1 MSALEKLKTLRE
13 AGGPRVTIGL
23 DDATIERLAKSH
35 ADLAAAIDRAAAA
48 LPALRESFPDV
59 LALDEIAQCRA
70 VLADFVNFYQDDAVN
85 PYVAIAA
92 QGPWIVTLK
101 GAVVYDAGGYGMLG
115 AGHAP
120 AAVIEAMSRPHVM
133 A

>member
-1 MSALEKLKTLRE
+1 MTAIEKLKTLRE

-23 DDATIERLAKSH
+23 DDATIERMAASH
-35 ADLAAAIDRAAAA
+35 AELATAIDRAVAL
-48 LPALRESFPDV
+48 LPALRAEFADI

-70 VLADFVNFYQDDAVN
+70 VLSDFVNFYPDDAVN

-92 QGPWIVTLK
+92 AGPWIVTLK

-115 AGHAP
+115 MGHAP
-120 AAVIEAMSRPHVM
+120 DNVL
-133 A
+133 